1 MKENNEK
8 NQTQAEDNIKEQTKS
23 ENEVKNTKKE
33 ESKNQVKNS
42 DNEKAKAQVKS
53 NGEKSKMQANDNEKI
68 KTCDEKGSEKIAETS
83 NESNKEK
90 KLQKPESTNNTQ
102 VEDNAVKKSKT
113 RKKLVLAVLAIA
125 LIVIYVIERGR
136 YLEIKEIGENYI
148 SIFWQNF
155 KYAGIAAILN
165 FMTVFA
171 VMYSTTKKIKA
182 GLKTFFEDEKKPM
195 PKLPQKSISFIVATI
210 VTICT
215 TGLIVEKALPCFFNT
230 QFVTTDPALGID
242 IGFFVFIWPF
252 LEFITMYAMVAVVAS
267 TVYAALYYLIVFNIC
282 FDGISRESVKKS
294 EILNQALSRI
304 KVLAVFFS
312 IWVLLETLNIGV
324 QKFIILNSD
333 ESENYSLFG
342 AGITETTIRFW
353 GYIVLAFIILISVFK
368 AIKEFKKGNTKKVI
382 KSVLIVPGYLV
393 SLLIVMI
400 GFNLIFVNTNE
411 LDKEKKY
418 IESNISNTKKA
429 YGVDIDEVTVEDG
442 GTITQRTITDNSETI
457 KNIALVGPEIV
468 LKDLEG
474 SQTSKGYY
482 NYRNTQIGL
491 YNVSG
496 KESLVYVTPREI
508 ASSKGTYN
516 NKTYEYT
523 HGFGAIITSAT
534 SVNESGNVNH
544 LQKSFEQ
551 TDEVVNIDEP
561 RIYFGLETND
571 TVVTNSNSKKEFDY
585 PTDDAVNNTE
595 NTYDGEAGLKVNLLD
610 RIIIAIKEKDAKLAF
625 SGNVTSESR
634 IIPNRN
640 IIQRAKTI
648 MPYLTYDNDPYMVI
662 TNEGKLVWVLD
673 AYTTS
678 NEYPYSQRTIL
689 ENNGIIKK
697 EINYIRN
704 SVKVII
710 DAYSGDVTFYR
721 TDKTDPIANSYKN
734 MYPDLFSDEEIPEDV
749 SSHFVYPKYL
759 YKIQSEILERYH
771 NIQADVLYRSDDVW
785 DVATHNTS
793 SKVTSTKGTAIEPYY
808 TMVKTTDSSA
818 SRLGLVLP
826 YTPYGKQNITAYLV
840 GSCDENGN
848 NVLKLYNFPTGS
860 NVVGPMQLDT
870 QLGQDETIS
879 KEIDSLNVSGTK
891 ITKDIIIVPIDNNLL
906 YVEPI
911 YQQYVNETDSL
922 PILKKVVVASGNK
935 VAIGN
940 TFTEALN
947 NLVSQYAVNIEV
959 ENTDSIEELAELIIK
974 ANNNLK
980 ASTQSNDWEQIGK
993 DTKKLQSLV
1002 DRLEEVKK
1010 ELDKK
1015 KEESKASLTA
1025 DEEFVENETENE
1037 IVNTIR

>member
-33 ESKNQVKNS
+33 ESKNKVKNS
-42 DNEKAKAQVKS
+42 DNEKAKAQA
-53 NGEKSKMQANDNEKI
+53 SK
-68 KTCDEKGSEKIAETS
+68 
-83 NESNKEK
+83 KEK
-90 KLQKPESTNNTQ
+90 KQPNVEDGAEKTVEKSNRSNARTQKQNNTESNPRTQKETSTNNNTQ

-155 KYAGIAAILN
+155 KYAGITAILN
-165 FMTVFA
+165 FMTVFTI
-171 VMYSTTKKIKA
+171 MYSTTKKIKA

-382 KSVLIVPGYLV
+382 KSVLIVPAYLI

-468 LKDLEG
+468 L
-474 SQTSKGYY
+474 
-482 NYRNTQIGL
+482 
-491 YNVSG
+491 
-496 KESLVYVTPREI
+496 
-508 ASSKGTYN
+508 
-516 NKTYEYT
+516 
-523 HGFGAIITSAT
+523 
-534 SVNESGNVNH
+534 
-544 LQKSFEQ
+544 
-551 TDEVVNIDEP
+551 
-561 RIYFGLETND
+561 
-571 TVVTNSNSKKEFDY
+571 
-585 PTDDAVNNTE
+585 
-595 NTYDGEAGLKVNLLD
+595 
-610 RIIIAIKEKDAKLAF
+610 
-625 SGNVTSESR
+625 
-634 IIPNRN
+634 
-640 IIQRAKTI
+640 
-648 MPYLTYDNDPYMVI
+648 
-662 TNEGKLVWVLD
+662 
-673 AYTTS
+673 
-678 NEYPYSQRTIL
+678 
-689 ENNGIIKK
+689 
-697 EINYIRN
+697 
-704 SVKVII
+704 
-710 DAYSGDVTFYR
+710 
-721 TDKTDPIANSYKN
+721 
-734 MYPDLFSDEEIPEDV
+734 
-749 SSHFVYPKYL
+749 
-759 YKIQSEILERYH
+759 
-771 NIQADVLYRSDDVW
+771 
-785 DVATHNTS
+785 
-793 SKVTSTKGTAIEPYY
+793 
-808 TMVKTTDSSA
+808 
-818 SRLGLVLP
+818 
-826 YTPYGKQNITAYLV
+826 
-840 GSCDENGN
+840 
-848 NVLKLYNFPTGS
+848 
-860 NVVGPMQLDT
+860 
-870 QLGQDETIS
+870 
-879 KEIDSLNVSGTK
+879 
-891 ITKDIIIVPIDNNLL
+891 
-906 YVEPI
+906 
-911 YQQYVNETDSL
+911 
-922 PILKKVVVASGNK
+922 
-935 VAIGN
+935 
-940 TFTEALN
+940 
-947 NLVSQYAVNIEV
+947 
-959 ENTDSIEELAELIIK
+959 
-974 ANNNLK
+974 
-980 ASTQSNDWEQIGK
+980 
-993 DTKKLQSLV
+993 
-1002 DRLEEVKK
+1002 
-1010 ELDKK
+1010 
-1015 KEESKASLTA
+1015 
-1025 DEEFVENETENE
+1025 
-1037 IVNTIR
+1037 

>member
-33 ESKNQVKNS
+33 ESKNKVKNN
-42 DNEKAKAQVKS
+42 DNEKAKAQASEKEKNQPNVEDGAEKTVEKS
-53 NGEKSKMQANDNEKI
+53 NR
-68 KTCDEKGSEKIAETS
+68 S
-83 NESNKEK
+83 NARTQKQNNTESNPRTQKEN
-90 KLQKPESTNNTQ
+90 STNNNTH

-155 KYAGIAAILN
+155 KYAGITAILN
-165 FMTVFA
+165 FMTVFTI
-171 VMYSTTKKIKA
+171 MYSTTKKIKA

-267 TVYAALYYLIVFNIC
+267 TVYAALYYLMVFNIC

-294 EILNQALSRI
+294 KILNQALSRI

-382 KSVLIVPGYLV
+382 KSVLIVPAYLI

-523 HGFGAIITSAT
+523 HGFGTIITSAS

-595 NTYDGEAGLKVNLLD
+595 NTYDGDAGLKVNLLD

-648 MPYLTYDNDPYMVI
+648 MPYLTYDNDPYRVI

-734 MYPDLFSDEEIPEDV
+734 MYPDLFSDEEIPEDI

-759 YKIQSEILERYH
+759 YEIQSEILERYH

-935 VAIGN
+935 VAIGD

-1025 DEEFVENETENE
+1025 DEEFVENET
-1037 IVNTIR
+1037 VNTIR